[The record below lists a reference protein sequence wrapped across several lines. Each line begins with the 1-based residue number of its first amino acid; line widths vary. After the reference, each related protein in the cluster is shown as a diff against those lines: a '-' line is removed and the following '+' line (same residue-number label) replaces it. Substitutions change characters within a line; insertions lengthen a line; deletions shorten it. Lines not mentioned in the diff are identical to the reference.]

1 MHQKHEVRFV
11 NMKSVLHN
19 IIILLM
25 IAVGTIACDK
35 ETEKEIIDDKDF
47 SSYLTMEDISKTIPI
62 VNEFLENLPDTISK
76 EKTFEELVTW
86 MNSFSRQVNAKIIYS
101 TDFYWGNKVMSGVS
115 VPVDDNGI
123 TRELE
128 LDFAIIDNAISY
140 SQIAGY
146 VYNKQDIIYV
156 KTQYTNIDSVF
167 KFINSL
173 DLVVNVIENGTY
185 LSSLP
190 AKSDTLAFIIE
201 KLKAKPYTN
210 KTWVTGHLNW
220 YNANMVIFIHLYNMK
235 IKDYQIDW
243 KATMGKYKLEN
254 YASGPKHIIAF
265 YIPEGTGKQWET
277 RFTEYNFVD
286 WAESGYSRYK
296 IR

>member
-1 MHQKHEVRFV
+1 
-11 NMKSVLHN
+11 MKSVLHN

-35 ETEKEIIDDKDF
+35 ETDKEINDDKDF
-47 SSYLTMEDISKTIPI
+47 CSCLNMEDISKTIPI
-62 VNEFLENLPDTISK
+62 VNEFLANLPDNISK

-86 MNSFSRQVNAKIIYS
+86 MNSFSCDVNAKIIYG
-101 TDFYWGNKVMSGVS
+101 TDMEWGKEVMIGVS
-115 VPVDDNGI
+115 IPVDDNGI
-123 TRELE
+123 MRDLN

-167 KFINSL
+167 EFINSL
-173 DLVVNVIENGTY
+173 DLDVYVIQYGTY
-185 LSSLP
+185 LSSKP
-190 AKSDTLAFIIE
+190 ANSDTLAYVIDQ
-201 KLKAKPYTN
+201 LKAKPYTN
-210 KTWVTGHLNW
+210 NNWVTGQLKW
-220 YNANMVIFIHLYNMK
+220 YNANMVIFIRLYDMK
-235 IKDYQIDW
+235 NKNYQLDW

-254 YASGPKHIIAF
+254 YTNGPKHIIAF
-265 YIPEGTGKQWET
+265 HIPEGTGKQWET

-286 WAESGYSRYK
+286 WAELGSSRYT

>member
-1 MHQKHEVRFV
+1 
-11 NMKSVLHN
+11 MKSVLRN

-35 ETEKEIIDDKDF
+35 ESDKELNDDKDF
-47 SSYLTMEDISKTIPI
+47 CSCLNMEDISKTIPI
-62 VNEFLENLPDTISK
+62 VNEFLANLPDNIR
-76 EKTFEELVTW
+76 EKQTFDTLVTW
-86 MNSFSRQVNAKIIYS
+86 MNSFSCDVNAKIIYG
-101 TDFYWGNKVMSGVS
+101 TDMLSVNKVISGVS

-173 DLVVNVIENGTY
+173 DLVVSVIENGTY

-190 AKSDTLAFIIE
+190 AKSDTLAFVIE
-201 KLKAKPYTN
+201 KLKAKPYSN
-210 KTWVTGHLNW
+210 KSWVTGHLNW
-220 YNANMVIFIHLYNMK
+220 YNANMVIFIYLYNMK
-235 IKDYQIDW
+235 NKDYQIDW

-254 YASGPKHIIAF
+254 YASGPKHNITF
-265 YIPEGTGKQWET
+265 YIPEGTGKQWKT
-277 RFTEYNFVD
+277 NFTEYNFVD
-286 WAESGYSRYK
+286 WAELGSSRYS